1 MIDVNKK
8 IEKIEKNC
16 LETARKE
23 LNLLKDE
30 NDKISEEKI
39 LEKVDNYKSELAKKY
54 NDEINKLKR
63 EFNKNSFDYEME
75 QKKKVSEFRN
85 TLIEEMEN
93 KIIQEFKNFVNTPEY
108 ESYLGGNVATV
119 QMMIGDNECTIFIT
133 ENDYNRYYQKYL
145 EHKNL
150 AEQGYLHSINVN
162 LDKISND
169 YIGGCII
176 VDEKNKVSIDNTIR
190 TNISQRMREINI

>member
-190 TNISQRMREINI
+190 TNISQRMRKINI